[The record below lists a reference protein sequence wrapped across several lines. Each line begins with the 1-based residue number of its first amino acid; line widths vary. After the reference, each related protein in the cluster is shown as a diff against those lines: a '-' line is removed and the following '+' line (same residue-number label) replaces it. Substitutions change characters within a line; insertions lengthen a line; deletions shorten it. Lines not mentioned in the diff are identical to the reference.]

1 MGWLTRLR
9 QRVSDRLWAED
20 DAFARQAGW
29 TITKTRG
36 RFGLQGRVYR
46 DPRFSHRRARATT
59 TALPVKAAGCRSLPA
74 RAMTPALGGSARRP
88 ARTGSR
94 PEQ

>member
-1 MGWLTRLR
+1 MNRLTRLR

-36 RFGLQGRVYR
+36 RFGVQGRVYR
-46 DPRFSHRRARATT
+46 DPRFSQRRARATS
-59 TALPVKAAGCRSLPA
+59 TAPPAKAPGRRSPPA
-74 RAMTPALGGSARRP
+74 RAMTPALGGPAGRP

-94 PEQ
+94 P

>member
-1 MGWLTRLR
+1 MNWITRLR
-9 QRVSDRLWAED
+9 QRLSDRLWAED

-59 TALPVKAAGCRSLPA
+59 TAPPATAVGCGSLPA
-74 RAMTPALGGSARRP
+74 RAMTPVRGGPARRS
-88 ARTGSR
+88 ALTGSR

>member
-1 MGWLTRLR
+1 MSWITRLQ

-36 RFGLQGRVYR
+36 RFGVQGRVYR
-46 DPRFSHRRARATT
+46 DPRFRQRRAQATT
-59 TALPVKAAGCRSLPA
+59 TALPATAPGCRSLPA
-74 RAMTPALGGSARRP
+74 RAMTPARDGPARRSARV
-88 ARTGSR
+88 GSW
-94 PEQ
+94 PER

>member
-1 MGWLTRLR
+1 MHRLTRLR
-9 QRVSDRLWAED
+9 QRLSDRLWAED

-36 RFGLQGRVYR
+36 RFGVQGRVYR

-59 TALPVKAAGCRSLPA
+59 TAPPAKAPGCGPLPA
-74 RAMTPALGGSARRP
+74 HAMTPVQDGPARRP
-88 ARTGSR
+88 AHAGSR
-94 PEQ
+94 PQL

>member
-1 MGWLTRLR
+1 MTRLTRLR
-9 QRVSDRLWAED
+9 QRLSDRLWADD

-36 RFGLQGRVYR
+36 RFGFQGRVYR
-46 DPRFSHRRARATT
+46 DPRFSHRRARAAT
-59 TALPVKAAGCRSLPA
+59 TAQPATAPRRGSLPA
-74 RAMTPALGGSARRP
+74 RAMTPALGGPARRSAR
-88 ARTGSR
+88 AGSR

>member
-1 MGWLTRLR
+1 MSWIARLR
-9 QRVSDRLWAED
+9 QRLSDRLWAED

-36 RFGLQGRVYR
+36 RFGVPGRVYR
-46 DPRFSHRRARATT
+46 DPRFGQRRARATT
-59 TALPVKAAGCRSLPA
+59 TAPPATAPGCGPLPA
-74 RAMTPALGGSARRP
+74 RAMTPAPGGPARRS

>member
-1 MGWLTRLR
+1 MNRLTRLR
-9 QRVSDRLWAED
+9 QQLSDRLWAED

-46 DPRFSHRRARATT
+46 DPRFSQRRARATT
-59 TALPVKAAGCRSLPA
+59 TARPAKAPAA
-74 RAMTPALGGSARRP
+74 RACDDTGARRP
-88 ARTGSR
+88 SR
-94 PEQ
+94 QAGPDWKQALK

>member
-36 RFGLQGRVYR
+36 RFGVQGRVYR
-46 DPRFSHRRARATT
+46 DPRFSHRRARAAT
-59 TALPVKAAGCRSLPA
+59 TAPPAKASERGPLPA
-74 RAMTPALGGSARRP
+74 GAMTPALSGPAGRP

-94 PEQ
+94 PDQ

>member
-1 MGWLTRLR
+1 MSWITRLR

-29 TITKTRG
+29 TITKTGG
-36 RFGLQGRVYR
+36 RFGFQGRVYR
-46 DPRFSHRRARATT
+46 DPRFSQRRAQATT
-59 TALPVKAAGCRSLPA
+59 TAPPAKPSRCRSLPA
-74 RAMTPALGGSARRP
+74 RAMTPALTGPAGRP
-88 ARTGSR
+88 ARTRSR

>member
-1 MGWLTRLR
+1 MNRLTHLQQRL
-9 QRVSDRLWAED
+9 SDRLWAED

-36 RFGLQGRVYR
+36 RFGFQGRVYR
-46 DPRFSHRRARATT
+46 DPRFSQRRARATM
-59 TALPVKAAGCRSLPA
+59 TAPPAKAPGRGSPPA
-74 RAMTPALGGSARRP
+74 RAMTPALGGPAGRP

-94 PEQ
+94 P

>member
-1 MGWLTRLR
+1 MNRLTRLR

-36 RFGLQGRVYR
+36 RFGVEGRVYR
-46 DPRFSHRRARATT
+46 DPRFRQRRAQATT
-59 TALPVKAAGCRSLPA
+59 TAWPANARRRRPLPA
-74 RAMTPALGGSARRP
+74 HTMMPARGGPARRP
-88 ARTGSR
+88 AGSR

>member
-1 MGWLTRLR
+1 MGWITRLR

-36 RFGLQGRVYR
+36 RFGVEGRLYR
-46 DPRFSHRRARATT
+46 DPRFRQRRAQATT
-59 TALPVKAAGCRSLPA
+59 TAPPA
-74 RAMTPALGGSARRP
+74 RARRRPVPAHAMTPARAGPARRP
-88 ARTGSR
+88 AGSR

>member
-1 MGWLTRLR
+1 MGWITRLR

-36 RFGLQGRVYR
+36 RFGVEGRVYR
-46 DPRFSHRRARATT
+46 DPRFRQRRAQATT
-59 TALPVKAAGCRSLPA
+59 TASPA
-74 RAMTPALGGSARRP
+74 RARRRPVPAHAMTPARGGPARRP
-88 ARTGSR
+88 AGSR